1 MKRLLAFKAVQKP
14 YENVTVFGLSGPSLS
29 GPSLSGPSLS
39 SPKASIVQ
47 KPKTISAQFTK
58 ILSSLFVLLDY
69 TSLLNENHL
78 YYC

>member
-14 YENVTVFGLSGPSLS
+14 YENVTVFGLS